1 MKAYLAIVTTIVFF
15 STIEVVVKLIGPEV
29 DPMLIAASRF
39 LIAGLIMLGI
49 SPRAVK
55 SFDRRD
61 VIRLGALGII
71 GVAICFGAYHVSLR
85 TIDASTGAVIFS
97 INPLFSALTAHVL
110 LKEPLGRR
118 MFAGLVLGFAGVYI
132 LSFGFTLISLQA
144 ISGPLLMLISAVA
157 FGVYIASSKSYVKKY
172 GPLVVTGF
180 MFCTGSLFLLPLIRD
195 FSISQPLHTGL
206 WLGYLILFA
215 TGLAYLFYFYGLA
228 RVPVVTGTSIFFIKP
243 VIASL
248 LAVIVLNETL
258 QAHFY
263 IGLVVIISAL
273 LLVVVPRKAELESR

>member
-195 FSISQPLHTGL
+195 FSISHPLHTGL